1 MKTHRITQLSLYT
14 ACSLIL
20 YIIEAALPPLVPIP
34 GVKPGLAN
42 IITLLVLLRFSAK
55 DALLVLLLRITLGSI
70 FAGQAAS
77 FVYSLSGGLLC
88 LLGMALLN
96 RFLHRQLIV
105 LTSMAGALLHNT
117 GQLFCAAVLTGTAGV
132 FLYLPWLTISGLVTG
147 LFTGLC
153 AHFLQ
158 RYLPRR

>member
-1 MKTHRITQLSLYT
+1 MKARHITQLSLYT
-14 ACSLIL
+14 ACSLI
-20 YIIEAALPPLVPIP
+20 IHTIEAALPPLIPIP

-55 DALLVLLLRITLGSI
+55 DALLVMLLRIILGSI

-77 FVYSLSGGLLC
+77 FIYSLCGGLLC
-88 LLGMALLN
+88 LLGMTLLN
-96 RFLHRQLIV
+96 RFLRRRLIV
-105 LTSMAGALLHNT
+105 LTSMTGALLHNI
-117 GQLFCAAVLTGTAGV
+117 GQLSCAAILTGTSGV
-132 FLYLPWLTISGLVTG
+132 FFYLPWLTISGLVTG

-153 AHFLQ
+153 AHFLH

>member
-1 MKTHRITQLSLYT
+1 MKTKHITQMSLYT
-14 ACSLIL
+14 AVSLVI
-20 YIIEAALPPLVPIP
+20 YTIEAALPPLIPIP

-70 FAGQAAS
+70 FTGQAVS
-77 FVYSLSGGLLC
+77 FIYSLCGGLLC

-96 RFLHRQLIV
+96 RFLHRHLIV
-105 LTSMAGALLHNT
+105 LTSMAGALLHNI
-117 GQLFCAAVLTGTAGV
+117 GQLSCAAVLTGTASV
-132 FLYLPWLTISGLVTG
+132 FLYLPWLTISGLFTG

-153 AHFLQ
+153 ARFIN
-158 RYLPRR
+158 RALPHN